1 MENGLLEEKSFLF
14 AKRIVKLYIFL
25 RDKKKVYSVADQILR
40 SGTSIG
46 ANIAEAIQAQ
56 SKSDFLAKNS
66 IALKEAVETRYWLK
80 LLYETD
86 FITYNQ
92 FISMNNDLTQI
103 IRLLISTCKTT
114 EKKIKTDKL
123 KN

>member
-92 FISMNNDLTQI
+92 FISMNNGPYTNNQTPYINL
-103 IRLLISTCKTT
+103 
-114 EKKIKTDKL
+114 
-123 KN
+123 

>member
-56 SKSDFLAKNS
+56 SKSVFLAKNS

>member
-103 IRLLISTCKTT
+103 IRLLTSTCKTT
-114 EKKIKTDKL
+114 EKNLKTDKL